1 MKKLFFAFI
10 LIFFGM
16 SAMAAYQYETKGN
29 QGWLTFDSE
38 TTVGFDLT
46 RSGKDKDH
54 ENFIDR
60 GNGVADY
67 GWYNMDTGETG
78 SFSNGATATFSEN
91 DRIGL
96 YVADNNGQVFMSTKM
111 KKDSPFDNGVWGKSR
126 LVDGDIAVAGGNMG
140 SNGTHEFYVFK
151 VNTENTSG
159 KTPSGQPLPGVIATL
174 IIGGGTALYLKKR
187 KKLYASK

>member
-1 MKKLFFAFI
+1 MKKFF
-10 LIFFGM
+10 LVSIFAGLAI

-38 TTVGFDLT
+38 TTVAFDLG

-60 GNGVADY
+60 GEGVTDW
-67 GWYNMDTGETG
+67 GWYNLETGETG
-78 SFSNGATATFSEN
+78 TFTNGASATFSEN

-96 YVADNNGQVFMSTKM
+96 YVTDNTGKTYMTTKPGQN
-111 KKDSPFDNGVWGKSR
+111 SPFDNDAWGKAKV
-126 LVDGDIAVAGGNMG
+126 VDGAMQLGGGNMG

-151 VNTENTSG
+151 VNTANASG
-159 KTPSGQPLPGVIATL
+159 KTPSGQPLPGIIATL
-174 IIGGGTALYLKKR
+174 IIGGGTLAYLKKR
-187 KKLYASK
+187 KQLNAEK

>member
-1 MKKLFFAFI
+1 MKKVFFASV
-10 LIFFGM
+10 LCGLAV

-38 TTVGFDLT
+38 TTVAFDLG

-60 GNGVADY
+60 GEGVADY
-67 GWYNMDTGETG
+67 GWYNLETGESG
-78 SFSNGATATFSEN
+78 SFNNGAAATFAEN

-96 YVADNNGQVFMSTKM
+96 YVTDSEGNTYLSTKPS
-111 KKDSPFDNGVWGKSR
+111 KPFEDDVWGKAKI
-126 LVDGDIAVAGGNMG
+126 VDGNLFLGGGNMG

-151 VNTENTSG
+151 VNTANSSG
-159 KTPSGQPLPGVIATL
+159 KTPSGQPLPGIIAVL
-174 IIGGGTALYLKKR
+174 AVGGAAFGVKKIYD
-187 KKLYASK
+187 KKKSVPVK